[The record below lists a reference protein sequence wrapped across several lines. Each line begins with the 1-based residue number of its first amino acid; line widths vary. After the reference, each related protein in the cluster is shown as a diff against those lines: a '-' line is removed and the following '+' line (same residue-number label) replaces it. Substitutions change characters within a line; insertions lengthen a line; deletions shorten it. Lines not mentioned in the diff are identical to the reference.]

1 MFDTNTQY
9 ALNKRNPK
17 AIVYIDAFGEKTE
30 ISADA
35 LGEEGFSKW
44 KAMMDESLHEQE
56 LEDHIYHDH
65 TISFGD
71 FTLAGYTVPDHAT
84 VMMDAELHREREAL
98 KEQVGLAFF
107 TRLTYTQQSRFW
119 QNAVEGISTRKIATI
134 EGASH
139 QSVCESIERAR
150 KKILIFLQ
158 KGPCQNAIFAAYS
171 EGVIN

>member
-9 ALNKRNPK
+9 ALNKRNPN

-30 ISADA
+30 ILADA
-35 LGEEGFSKW
+35 LGKEEFSKW
-44 KAMMDESLHEQE
+44 KALIDDSLHKEE
-56 LEDHIYHDH
+56 KEDHIYHDH
-65 TISFGD
+65 TISVGD
-71 FTLAGYTVPDHAT
+71 ITLAGYTIPDHAT

-119 QNAVEGISTRKIATI
+119 LNAVEGISTRKIATM
-134 EGASH
+134 EGATH

-150 KKILIFLQ
+150 KNILNFFE
-158 KGPCQNAIFAAYS
+158 KGGCQNSIFAAYS
-171 EGVIN
+171 EGAIN